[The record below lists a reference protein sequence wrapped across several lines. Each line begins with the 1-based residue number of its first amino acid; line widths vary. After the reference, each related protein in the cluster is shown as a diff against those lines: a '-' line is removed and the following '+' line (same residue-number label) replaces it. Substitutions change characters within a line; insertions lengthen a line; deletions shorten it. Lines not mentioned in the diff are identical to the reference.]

1 MRVSFVS
8 IFMVFVLSFTLLSI
22 ATAFGEPGCS
32 CKGCGCKGGPGW
44 RAPSG
49 SCVSET
55 KLASVCGEPAG
66 APCIHEAVAQVCFAK
81 PADAAPEAETAIQ

>member
-1 MRVSFVS
+1 MRLVVMALFFAMSF
-8 IFMVFVLSFTLLSI
+8 IPYAMVQFP
-22 ATAFGEPGCS
+22 AAAQPGCS

-49 SCVSET
+49 ACVSET

-66 APCIHEAVAQVCFAK
+66 APCIHEAAAQVCFAT
-81 PADAAPEAETAIQ
+81 PQDTAPEPGTAIQ